1 MGDAGVRKVFRT
13 VIKAILFDVDGTLV
27 DSSEAHIAFFQRI
40 FQAVGYGIPP
50 KESIR
55 KCFHLSMSDA
65 LRTLAADKPTQ
76 EVERLLAVGNT
87 VRYPTELQKVPE
99 HSLQVVREL
108 SKTFSLALVT
118 SRRRIGVE
126 SYFTV
131 APVRDYFSIIV
142 AVEDVVQRKP
152 HPEPLLTAIKRLG
165 VMSKEAVYI
174 GDSPVDGE
182 AAKAA
187 GMRFI
192 ACTDIPGADAY
203 FSSFRELPRLISQLG
218 SKTL

>member
-27 DSSEAHIAFFQRI
+27 DSSEAHVAFYQQI
-40 FQAVGYGIPP
+40 FRDAGSIILARDD
-50 KESIR
+50 IR
-55 KCFHLSMSDA
+55 KIFYLPMNDT
-65 LRTLAADKPTQ
+65 LETLALGRPPQ
-76 EVERLLAVGNT
+76 EIKRLLDAGQKAA
-87 VRYPTELQKVPE
+87 YPAELQKVPP
-99 HSLQVVREL
+99 HSLQAIREL

-118 SRRRIGVE
+118 SRRQVSVE

-131 APVRDYFSIIV
+131 ASVTSYFSVII
-142 AVEDVVQRKP
+142 AVEDVVNRKP
-152 HPEPLLTAIKRLG
+152 HPEPLLAAIKRLG
-165 VMSKEAVYI
+165 VTSTEAVYV

>member
-27 DSSEAHIAFFQRI
+27 DSSEAHVAFYQQI
-40 FQAVGYGIPP
+40 FRDAGSIIPARDD
-50 KESIR
+50 IR
-55 KCFHLSMSDA
+55 KIFYLPMNDT
-65 LRTLAADKPTQ
+65 LETLALGRPPQ
-76 EVERLLAVGNT
+76 E
-87 VRYPTELQKVPE
+87 
-99 HSLQVVREL
+99 
-108 SKTFSLALVT
+108 
-118 SRRRIGVE
+118 
-126 SYFTV
+126 
-131 APVRDYFSIIV
+131 
-142 AVEDVVQRKP
+142 
-152 HPEPLLTAIKRLG
+152 IKRLG
-165 VMSKEAVYI
+165 VTSTEAVYV